1 LTSLSS
7 FLGALMAILQSHP
20 VCEQAT
26 VVETKVFSSDQF
38 FLKVRA
44 DLTGRNK
51 FQARIYYNQGHIDY
65 AYQLFADLP
74 LLRWDNKEE
83 FHDLETHPH
92 HHHDEQGNVRPST
105 LTGDPVRDIV
115 IVLDDVTSFLSGKA
129 KG

>member
-1 LTSLSS
+1 
-7 FLGALMAILQSHP
+7 MAKLQSHP

-51 FQARIYYNQGHIDY
+51 LQARIYYNQEHIDY
-65 AYQLFADLP
+65 AYQLFTDLP

-83 FHDLETHPH
+83 FHDLETSI
-92 HHHDEQGNVRPST
+92 RIIITMSKAM
-105 LTGDPVRDIV
+105 
-115 IVLDDVTSFLSGKA
+115 SGRHL
-129 KG
+129 